1 MLPQQDAGQKK
12 FPLRRFI
19 AVIILMAAAGAV
31 YAASTRPS
39 GGKGDILGE
48 QAVLLVSPPPRQGT
62 TPVPATD
69 LRTAVTDLL
78 EGPGRELQKTAV
90 DTASQ
95 VRESVVTTI
104 VRTVTSQIDKLAPQ
118 DKEKVKESI
127 CR

>member
-1 MLPQQDAGQKK
+1 MLPQQDADKKK

-19 AVIILMAAAGAV
+19 AVLILVAAAGLIYAV
-31 YAASTRPS
+31 STRS
-39 GGKGDILGE
+39 GSKGDILGE

-62 TPVPATD
+62 TPVPQTD

-78 EGPGRELQKTAV
+78 QGPGRELQKTAV

-95 VRESVVTTI
+95 VRESIVTTV
-104 VRTVTSQIDKLAPQ
+104 VRSVTSQIDKLAPQ